1 MEAAGVLTIIILVVV
16 AIVFLAVL
24 FSFVPVM
31 LWISAMASGVYV
43 GLTTLVG
50 MRLRRIPPARII
62 NPLIKATKAG
72 LDVTIEPTGNPLSGG
87 R

>member
-1 MEAAGVLTIIILVVV
+1 MAGGALGIALLVILIVIVLSI
-16 AIVFLAVL
+16 F

-50 MRLRRIPPARII
+50 MRLRRIVPARIV
-62 NPLIKATKAG
+62 NPLIKARKAG
-72 LDVTIEPTGNPLSGG
+72 LDVDISQLETH
-87 R
+87 